1 MAVSPLCKIFPREVL
16 DSLAHTL
23 HYESF
28 LTQTSNNA
36 LCYFLQHM
44 RGPDLLKRCLAFFFH
59 FQGLAFLPSFAA
71 WLQDISDEGD
81 GNSLTSLAMELKK
94 IMKGMWLF
102 INHI

>member
-1 MAVSPLCKIFPREVL
+1 MNLMAVSPLCKIFPREVL

-44 RGPDLLKRCLAFFFH
+44 RGPDLLKRCLAFFSIFRASH
-59 FQGLAFLPSFAA
+59 SCRPLQHGYKIFLMK
-71 WLQDISDEGD
+71 E
-81 GNSLTSLAMELKK
+81 MEIL
-94 IMKGMWLF
+94 
-102 INHI
+102 